1 MAGGM
6 TLNWYL
12 WLKLVHIISIFVF
25 LFAHG
30 VSGGASLLLARQ
42 RDLETRRLLLET
54 SYKALEFS
62 TPSLLVILA
71 SGIALGFYGGWWG
84 HGWIWAALV
93 IFVGVSAV
101 MGYFSF
107 RHDDAR
113 KAAGLAYRVVTSGKR
128 RSPVPAD
135 PESLERH
142 IPRLHTRELLV
153 IGVLTLVVIP
163 WLMVLKPF

>member
-1 MAGGM
+1 M

-12 WLKLVHIISIFVF
+12 WLKLVHLLAIFTF

-30 VSGGASLLLARQ
+30 VSGGVSLLLARN

-62 TPSLLVILA
+62 TPSLFLVLA
-71 SGIALGFYGGWWG
+71 SGIALGFYGSWWG

-93 IFVGVSAV
+93 IFLAVTGV
-101 MGYFSF
+101 MTYFSF

-113 KAAGLAYRVVTSGKR
+113 KAAGLAYRVFTRAKR
-128 RSPVPAD
+128 RDPVPAD
-135 PESLERH
+135 PELLERH
-142 IPRLHTRELLV
+142 IPRLRIRELAV
-153 IGVLTLVVIP
+153 IGVLSLVVIP

>member
-1 MAGGM
+1 V
-6 TLNWYL
+6 NWYL
-12 WLKLVHIISIFVF
+12 WLKYVHLIAIFTF

-30 VSGGASLLLARQ
+30 VSGGASLLLQRP

-62 TPSLLVILA
+62 TPSLFLILA
-71 SGIALGFYGGWWG
+71 TGIALGFYGSWWG

-93 IFVGVSAV
+93 IFVVVGGV
-101 MGYFSF
+101 MTYFSF

-113 KAAGLAYRVVTSGKR
+113 KAAGLPYRIFTSAKR
-128 RSPVPAD
+128 RDPVPAD

-142 IPRLHTRELLV
+142 IPRLRIRELAVMGILA
-153 IGVLTLVVIP
+153 LLVIP

>member
-1 MAGGM
+1 M

-12 WLKLVHIISIFVF
+12 WLKFLHLTAIFVF

-30 VSGGASLLLARQ
+30 VSGGASLLLPRP

-62 TPSLLVILA
+62 TPSLFVILV
-71 SGIALGFYGGWWG
+71 SGVALGFYGGWWG
-84 HGWIWAALV
+84 HGWIWAGLIIFLV
-93 IFVGVSAV
+93 VSGV
-101 MGYFSF
+101 MTYFSF

-113 KAAGLAYRVVTSGKR
+113 KAAGLAYRVFTSAKR
-128 RSPVPAD
+128 RDPLPAD
-135 PESLERH
+135 PDLLDRH
-142 IPRLHTRELLV
+142 IPKLRSRELAVVGILSLV
-153 IGVLTLVVIP
+153 IIP

>member
-1 MAGGM
+1 
-6 TLNWYL
+6 
-12 WLKLVHIISIFVF
+12 
-25 LFAHG
+25 
-30 VSGGASLLLARQ
+30 LLLQRP

-62 TPSLLVILA
+62 TPSLFLILA
-71 SGIALGFYGGWWG
+71 TGIALGFYGSWWG

-93 IFVGVSAV
+93 IFVVVGGV
-101 MGYFSF
+101 MTYFSF

-113 KAAGLAYRVVTSGKR
+113 KAAGLPYRIFTSAKR
-128 RSPVPAD
+128 RDPVPAD

-142 IPRLHTRELLV
+142 IPRLRIRELAVMGILA
-153 IGVLTLVVIP
+153 LLVIP